1 MPLHALNI
9 KAKDISSI
17 FYHLLTSDFF
27 LCSAFSDFSLSFSVF
42 LYLFLEWH
50 AWQLNMKRYLEKWEI
65 LWSLKCKKSGKE
77 KTSDRARK
85 KESGKT
91 SSSSL
96 MQIFL
101 QQNENERKQNMKK
114 WKREVGFYMH
124 EHRQFITFSLRTRKG
139 RKSDKKRQKSGD
151 EPPAKKERSQHEQ
164 SRESR
169 SESRKWNP
177 IGKQKDSFLFTP
189 TEIPSLRTL
198 FLYIFFLRLLFVRM

>member
-1 MPLHALNI
+1 MTCLTVKHETLLG
-9 KAKDISSI
+9 KVRDSVKLEMQKEWEGKDERQS
-17 FYHLLTSDFF
+17 
-27 LCSAFSDFSLSFSVF
+27 
-42 LYLFLEWH
+42 
-50 AWQLNMKRYLEKWEI
+50 
-65 LWSLKCKKSGKE
+65 KK
-77 KTSDRARK
+77 K

-91 SSSSL
+91 SSSSSL

-114 WKREVGFYMH
+114 WKREVRFYMH

-139 RKSDKKRQKSGD
+139 RKSDKKRQKSRD
-151 EPPAKKERSQHEQ
+151 EPPAKKKRSQHEQ